1 MLLVFCLF
9 VCLFFLKK
17 KPLQENPVH
26 SEASGLFLIVLFY
39 LNVHKDCGRENA
51 DSIAAGVW
59 QAQDSTHLM
68 IPS

>member
-1 MLLVFCLF
+1 
-9 VCLFFLKK
+9 
-17 KPLQENPVH
+17 VH